1 MASGLPRDPSSV
13 QSVSQMATAGSEDG
27 SRATAARPGDEG
39 GHGTVVP
46 ATRGSAG
53 RHCREPE
60 LEEVRPIK
68 RSRGGREPRSK
79 PGPSELE
86 EGLSLREESAPAP
99 MPQSPGP
106 DAISPA
112 PGSRWHRS
120 AGALL
125 SGPVLEGE
133 VGPPDG
139 GPTGLPPQ
147 VVPDSKVC
155 AVGAPV
161 VCVTVSVTVLSCRGL
176 GCSGL
181 LGRPGRGCDVFS
193 WSTLRPMIRLVCVF
207 CLPPSDPP
215 CNA

>member
-13 QSVSQMATAGSEDG
+13 QSVSQMATVTAGSEDPG
-27 SRATAARPGDEG
+27 SRATASRPGDEG
-39 GHGTVVP
+39 GDGTVVP

-53 RHCREPE
+53 RRGGE
-60 LEEVRPIK
+60 LEDVRPIK
-68 RSRGGREPRSK
+68 RSRGGREPGK

-86 EGLSLREESAPAP
+86 EGLREESAPAP

-106 DAISPA
+106 DATISLA
-112 PGSRWHRS
+112 PGSRWYRS

-147 VVPDSKVC
+147 AVVDTEVC

-161 VCVTVSVTVLSCRGL
+161 VCVTVSVLSCRGP
-176 GCSGL
+176 GYSGL

-193 WSTLRPMIRLVCVF
+193 WSTLRPMVRLVCVF